1 MKKQLLHLFSLLL
14 LASLLSFQAQA
25 TIRLP
30 AIFSSNM
37 VLQQNQEVAIWGWAS
52 PAENVKVTG
61 SWNNKTVEVKTS
73 SGAKWKVLLQTP
85 MAGGPFTVTIEGE
98 NTMVLDNVLIGEVWV
113 CSGQSNME
121 SSATHGYSFDNA
133 EEEIAN
139 SNYPTIRL
147 FHVEK
152 STANTP
158 QDDLTGTWTLC
169 SPETMKS
176 FSGTAY
182 FFGRELQSKLDVP
195 IGLIHASWGGT
206 AAEVWTDEAVI
217 EADQDLKKNATQLAV
232 TDWWPMKP
240 GAAFN
245 AMIAPLIPYGIAGSI
260 WYQGESN
267 TVAPLNYRRLF
278 PAMIKDWRNKWGHE
292 FPFYYVQIAP
302 FKYNQPHIGVLL
314 REAQLKSMAVPHT
327 GMVVISDIGN
337 IDNIHPTNK
346 QDVGYRLAQ
355 WALAKTY
362 GKTDISYS
370 GPVYKEMK
378 KEGQKIKLF
387 FDHAEKGLV
396 AKDGDLTHFEIAGA
410 DQLFV
415 PAQAKIKGNTI
426 EVSSKKVKSPI
437 AVRFAWSNIAEPNL
451 FNAEGLPASAFRT
464 DDWEIV
470 IPKKKE

>member
-1 MKKQLLHLFSLLL
+1 MKEFFAFLTLVLLV
-14 LASLLSFQAQA
+14 AFQAQA
-25 TIRLP
+25 KVRLP
-30 AIFSSNM
+30 SIFSSNM
-37 VLQQNQEVAIWGWAS
+37 VLQQNQQVAIWGWAS
-52 PAENVKVTG
+52 PAEEVKVTG
-61 SWNNKTVEVKTS
+61 SWNNKTVEVKAS
-73 SGAKWKVLLQTP
+73 SGAKWRTLLQTP
-85 MAGGPFTVTIEGE
+85 TAGGPFTVTIEGQ
-98 NTMVLDNVLIGEVWV
+98 NTIVLDNVLIGEVWV

-133 EEEIAN
+133 KEEIAN

-152 STANTP
+152 ATSDTK
-158 QDDLTGTWTLC
+158 QEDLSGTWALC

-195 IGLIHASWGGT
+195 IGLIHSSWGGT

-217 EADQDLKKNATQLAV
+217 DADQELKEHATQLAV

-240 GAAFN
+240 GSAFN

-278 PAMIKDWRNKWGHE
+278 PAMIKDWRDKWGYE

-302 FKYNQPHIGVLL
+302 FKYNQPQIGVLL
-314 REAQLKSMAVPHT
+314 REAQLKSMAVPNT

-362 GKTDISYS
+362 GKSAISYS
-370 GPVYKEMK
+370 GPVFKEMK
-378 KEGQKIKLF
+378 KEGRKIKLF
-387 FDHAEKGLV
+387 FDYAEKGLV

-410 DQLFV
+410 DHLFV
-415 PAQAKIKGNTI
+415 PAKAKITGHTI
-426 EVSSKKVKSPI
+426 EVSSKKVKAPV

-451 FNAEGLPASAFRT
+451 FNTEGLPASAFRT
-464 DDWEIV
+464 DDWEVV